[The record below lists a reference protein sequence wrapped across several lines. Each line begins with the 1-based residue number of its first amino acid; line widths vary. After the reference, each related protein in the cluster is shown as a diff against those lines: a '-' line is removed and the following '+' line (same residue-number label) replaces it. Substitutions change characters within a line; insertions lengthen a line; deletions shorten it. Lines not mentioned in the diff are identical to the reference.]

1 MAMAENSSIIL
12 SVIDGQGNK
21 ANCKLFRN
29 DKLVDI
35 LNKYNKHL
43 KTAFDTIEINDKSV
57 DLNKTPAQLGLS
69 DGSALKLAV
78 KNANASVDQKK
89 LSQLEE
95 ALRASQD
102 ALKASQAKIT
112 ELETKVSQLQAKVS
126 EEEQKTCCDICLERA
141 RDSLI
146 FPCLHFAY
154 CNVCLSTS
162 KVTACPSCRT
172 HIAGVLKI
180 RVGV

>member
-1 MAMAENSSIIL
+1 
-12 SVIDGQGNK
+12 
-21 ANCKLFRN
+21 
-29 DKLVDI
+29 VDI

-43 KTAFDTIEINDKSV
+43 KTAFDTIEINEKSV
-57 DLNKTPAQLGLS
+57 DLNKTPAQLGLV

-78 KNANASVDQKK
+78 RSVSAGVDQKK
-89 LSQLEE
+89 LSQLED
-95 ALRASQD
+95 ALRASQE

-112 ELETKVSQLQAKVS
+112 ELETKVSKLQTKVS
-126 EEEQKTCCDICLERA
+126 EEEQKTFCDICLERS

-154 CNVCLSTS
+154 CNVCLSSSKITS
-162 KVTACPSCRT
+162 CPSCRT

-180 RVGV
+180 RVGVSS